1 MPNISPGK
9 GEVDELLALSDVEQE
24 SLLKRLTLHAHCKM
38 RHLTWRG
45 VYVKKGDAVPG
56 GYEPYDFALDAIEKM
71 LDGRR
76 PWNREKYET
85 LERALRATIDSDIN
99 HLADS
104 ADNARGRR
112 LAVQASKSETTQ
124 AYDVPG
130 TEPNPLTSVIDTD
143 WQQQF
148 HKAAMKELK
157 DDKFLIKLFECLAA
171 EFTKPEEI
179 ATMLDTTVEE
189 VNNGKKRL
197 RRKLEKLD
205 GKYPPPKRRAK
216 V

>member
-1 MPNISPGK
+1 MPNVGPGN
-9 GEVDELLALSDVEQE
+9 GVLDELLALSDVEQE
-24 SLLKRLTLHAHCKM
+24 TLLKRLTLHAYCKM

-45 VYVKKGDAVPG
+45 VYFSRGAVVPA
-56 GYEPYDFALDAIEKM
+56 GYEPYDFALDAIEKL

-76 PWNREKYET
+76 PWNREKYLT
-85 LERALRATIDSDIN
+85 LETALRATIDSD
-99 HLADS
+99 
-104 ADNARGRR
+104 
-112 LAVQASKSETTQ
+112 
-124 AYDVPG
+124 
-130 TEPNPLTSVIDTD
+130 
-143 WQQQF
+143 WQERF

-157 DDKFLIKLFECLAA
+157 GDDFLVEVFELLAA

-179 ATMLDTTVEE
+179 ATMLDTTVDE
-189 VNNGKKRL
+189 VNNAKKRL